1 MTYFVSFRH
10 LAEIFW
16 RVYRN
21 GFLWA
26 LRIVLKGKK
35 LFEQRSVLLVSFGF
49 RAKQSLEIRQT
60 KSAGMPNF
68 LSIGPKEHFEENNV
82 VQNKIS
88 FVFFKFWAISA
99 VTLPKKFWLRSPKC
113 ISKVQG
119 NFFHRIFWWSM
130 TYFVSFRHLAEIF
143 WRVYRN
149 GFLWALRIVLKG
161 KKLFEQRSVLLVSF
175 GFGAKQSLE
184 IRQTKSAGMP
194 NFLSISPKEHFEEN
208 NFVQNKNSFVF
219 YKFWAISAGTLPKK
233 IWLRSPKC
241 ISKVQGNFFHHISW
255 YSMTYFVSFRLLAEI
270 FWRNYR
276 NGFLWVLRIVLKEKT
291 YFEQRSILSKNFGFT
306 AKKN

>member
-68 LSIGPKEHFEENNV
+68 LSISPKEHFEENNV
-82 VQNKIS
+82 VQNKNS

-99 VTLPKKFWLRSPKC
+99 GTLPKKFWLRSPKC

-119 NFFHRIFWWSM
+119 I
-130 TYFVSFRHLAEIF
+130 
-143 WRVYRN
+143 
-149 GFLWALRIVLKG
+149 
-161 KKLFEQRSVLLVSF
+161 
-175 GFGAKQSLE
+175 
-184 IRQTKSAGMP
+184 
-194 NFLSISPKEHFEEN
+194 
-208 NFVQNKNSFVF
+208 
-219 YKFWAISAGTLPKK
+219 
-233 IWLRSPKC
+233 
-241 ISKVQGNFFHHISW
+241 FFHHISW

-276 NGFLWVLRIVLKEKT
+276 NGFLWVLRIVLKEKK